1 MLALLCCKS
10 GMMERELTDYL
21 SCNQAKWLPLFY
33 TLKPFLGPVGADD
46 GGGGGMNQPLIV
58 FGMEA
63 MHTAVRRRYVWGGD
77 EKSGKGHSEAFDED
91 DTFPSTALSHKE
103 YTRVQREKAAETLI
117 ATHTRLARFFE
128 RRCRVHVVKDPHSGA
143 IVAVTD
149 TIAQSGSSNNSGS
162 NGSGGGDG
170 GGGGGGGSGSGLGK
184 WINESQSAVRGL
196 DNLPYH
202 LLHAGRLHHLISVL
216 TDLQY
221 MGCKCGAGLVYEQID
236 DLQSGLNAL
245 LWRRFRQRQRA
256 WSFIAKST
264 LKPGAALDNISSE
277 VVKLEMIVKTRDFL
291 RFIQSSASHLN
302 LYPHSTIQAAA
313 NTPDFTEPSKCAW
326 RLWTKAG
333 GESLYNIRL
342 YIRLYIQC

>member
-33 TLKPFLGPVGADD
+33 TLKPFLGPVGTDD

-77 EKSGKGHSEAFDED
+77 EQSGKGHREAFDDD
-91 DTFPSTALSHKE
+91 DTFPSTALSHQE
-103 YTRVQREKAAETLI
+103 YNRAQREKAAETLI

-143 IVAVTD
+143 IVAVKD
-149 TIAQSGSSNNSGS
+149 TNPQSGSSNNSGG

-170 GGGGGGGSGSGLGK
+170 GGGSGLGK

-256 WSFIAKST
+256 WSFISKST
-264 LKPGAALDNISSE
+264 LKPGAAVDNISSE

-333 GESLYNIRL
+333 GENLYHIWPW
-342 YIRLYIQC
+342 LYIQCWRDSYLH